1 MVGGPPRIPP
11 TARGP
16 FARGAGGTGE
26 TVPRCRQPLPESPGQ
41 GTQPRSTFSPTLWPR
56 GPRPRPAREAPAGAN
71 EPGPSLRPR
80 SAPRS
85 PGAGLG
91 GCGGRDWPARPA
103 PQPLQAAAPARPPLP
118 PRRWPGARREARGGA
133 SRMLIGRSRRGRG
146 GGCEGAGPDGSA
158 LAFFSA
164 SASSL
169 IASSCQWPQ

>member
-11 TARGP
+11 TTRGP
-16 FARGAGGTGE
+16 FARGAGGTGA

-85 PGAGLG
+85 PGARLG